1 MNEEMSDLPQAE
13 TADPDGVQVA
23 LRAAQTLWSRGDTS
37 ESLKWLRK
45 AAESASDEG
54 ADVRSLQLAKAAAEL
69 RAKLLGGGDFAR
81 GSAGEISGAHPIA
94 DRPVIDRPVIDRPV
108 IDRPVIDH
116 PVVDPYA
123 APARPQAGQHRHSSV
138 PIRPEG
144 DPDSPSHRGGGHSS
158 FPPAAYVQDPSD
170 ASSGGEHSA
179 SQSSRPVTATQYPS
193 HRPRQRIGLTSSIPG
208 APPSPRDSG
217 YGARESAYGAR
228 ESAAYAA
235 VPSWSAD
242 AERRVSAAPPPLPLA
257 AIDDY
262 EELEAEPD
270 DEPGDDPGSV
280 WSGAGESWRPPAPGA
295 DLSDGG
301 VQLASGVESGAEQPG
316 ISSNVPPSTSVP
328 SSRPPSRLQPV
339 EAAVTPAGVASSALP
354 PPLPPRG
361 AFADD
366 DGDFGPLGDSPTVVI
381 PSVDDP
387 DAGAA
392 HEPRWTETGD
402 VWDRES
408 RLSGWDQDSGGA
420 WAADLRGNGWASLQ
434 VGSSDASSDA
444 SPGFGLS
451 TAASSGAPSAAAP
464 SASAALSSAALSS
477 AALSSTAEV
486 ASAEPPPPSDTAR
499 AKLTAR
505 VHHQA
510 VRVSFA
516 PDPRVPGQYVV
527 RPLREG
533 EKAAA
538 GERIALLVALEPG
551 VPLV

>member
-13 TADPDGVQVA
+13 NADPDGVQLA
-23 LRAAQTLWSRGDTS
+23 LRAAQTLWSRGETS

-69 RAKLLGGGDFAR
+69 RAKLFGGGDLAR
-81 GSAGEISGAHPIA
+81 ASAGEISGAHPIA
-94 DRPVIDRPVIDRPV
+94 E
-108 IDRPVIDH
+108 H
-116 PVVDPYA
+116 A
-123 APARPQAGQHRHSSV
+123 ATSARAQAGQVSS
-138 PIRPEG
+138 RPEG
-144 DPDSPSHRGGGHSS
+144 DAGRSS
-158 FPPAAYVQDPSD
+158 FPPATYAADAGE
-170 ASSGGEHSA
+170 ASSSAEHA
-179 SQSSRPVTATQYPS
+179 AHQSSRPVTATQYPS

-208 APPSPRDSG
+208 APPSPR
-217 YGARESAYGAR
+217 ESAYGTRDGAYGTR
-228 ESAAYAA
+228 ENAAYAA

-242 AERRVSAAPPPLPLA
+242 AERRVSAAPPPLPLS

-270 DEPGDDPGSV
+270 EEPGDDPGSI
-280 WSGAGESWRPPAPGA
+280 WSGAGESWRPSEPSV
-295 DLSDGG
+295 DVSDGRSPF
-301 VQLASGVESGAEQPG
+301 APGVESGAAA
-316 ISSNVPPSTSVP
+316 SSAPVAESTLASALSPASV
-328 SSRPPSRLQPV
+328 PPSRLQS
-339 EAAVTPAGVASSALP
+339 AALSGTSTVGSSAALP

-361 AFADD
+361 AYAD

-381 PSVDDP
+381 PTADDT
-387 DAGAA
+387 DAGAGR
-392 HEPRWTETGD
+392 EPRWTESGD

-408 RLSGWDQDSGGA
+408 RLSGWDQDSGGS
-420 WAADLRGNGWASLQ
+420 WAADLRTNGWASLQ
-434 VGSSDASSDA
+434 MGPADASDDA
-444 SPGFGLS
+444 SPGVGFDVSEGSLPGS
-451 TAASSGAPSAAAP
+451 LPAGSSGVELASSEPAP
-464 SASAALSSAALSS
+464 
-477 AALSSTAEV
+477 T
-486 ASAEPPPPSDTAR
+486 SDTAR

-516 PDPRVPGQYVV
+516 PDVRVPGQYVV

-538 GERIALLVALEPG
+538 GERIALLVGLDPG

>member
-23 LRAAQTLWSRGDTS
+23 LRAAQTLWSRGETS

-54 ADVRSLQLAKAAAEL
+54 ADVRSLQLAKGAAEV
-69 RAKLLGGGDFAR
+69 RAKLFGGGDVAR
-81 GSAGEISGAHPIA
+81 SSAGEISGAHPIA
-94 DRPVIDRPVIDRPV
+94 EHLAAHGRAQGGPASSRPDGD
-108 IDRPVIDH
+108 
-116 PVVDPYA
+116 A
-123 APARPQAGQHRHSSV
+123 AR
-138 PIRPEG
+138 
-144 DPDSPSHRGGGHSS
+144 SS
-158 FPPAAYVQDPSD
+158 FPPAGYAADPGE
-170 ASSGGEHSA
+170 ASGSVEHA
-179 SQSSRPVTATQYPS
+179 GQSSRPVTATQYPS

-208 APPSPRDSG
+208 AAPAPRESV
-217 YGARESAYGAR
+217 YGARDGAYGTR

-242 AERRVSAAPPPLPLA
+242 AERRVSAAPPPLPLS

-280 WSGAGESWRPPAPGA
+280 WSGAGESWRPPEPAA
-295 DLSDGG
+295 T
-301 VQLASGVESGAEQPG
+301 ESGLAPSMSSPSASS
-316 ISSNVPPSTSVP
+316 SSNVAP
-328 SSRPPSRLQPV
+328 SSAAPSN
-339 EAAVTPAGVASSALP
+339 VAPSALP

-361 AFADD
+361 AFSDD
-366 DGDFGPLGDSPTVVI
+366 DGDFGSLGDPPTVVI
-381 PSVDDP
+381 PAADEVE
-387 DAGAA
+387 AGVGR
-392 HEPRWTETGD
+392 EPRWTESGD

-408 RLSGWDQDSGGA
+408 RLSGWDQDSGGS
-420 WAADLRGNGWASLQ
+420 WAADLRSNGWASLQ
-434 VGSSDASSDA
+434 SGS
-444 SPGFGLS
+444 
-451 TAASSGAPSAAAP
+451 
-464 SASAALSSAALSS
+464 
-477 AALSSTAEV
+477 AE
-486 ASAEPPPPSDTAR
+486 ASAETNLAVGFDVSDAATSPPSRSVSVDVASPAAGSSVADATSSEPAPPSDTAR

-516 PDPRVPGQYVV
+516 PDLRVPGQYVV

-533 EKAAA
+533 EKAAT

>member
-1 MNEEMSDLPQAE
+1 MSDLPQAE

-69 RAKLLGGGDFAR
+69 RAKLFGGGDAAR
-81 GSAGEISGAHPIA
+81 ANAGEISGAHPIA
-94 DRPVIDRPVIDRPV
+94 E
-108 IDRPVIDH
+108 H
-116 PVVDPYA
+116 A
-123 APARPQAGQHRHSSV
+123 ATSTRAQAGQLSN
-138 PIRPEG
+138 RPEG
-144 DPDSPSHRGGGHSS
+144 DAARSS
-158 FPPAAYVQDPSD
+158 FPPAAYGADLGDPLGSAEH
-170 ASSGGEHSA
+170 AS

-208 APPSPRDSG
+208 APPSPR
-217 YGARESAYGAR
+217 ESAYGTR

-242 AERRVSAAPPPLPLA
+242 AERRVSPAPPPLPLS

-270 DEPGDDPGSV
+270 DEPADDPGSI
-280 WSGAGESWRPPAPGA
+280 WSGAGESWRPSEPGA
-295 DLSDGG
+295 D
-301 VQLASGVESGAEQPG
+301 ASEGRSLLTPGAESASAASPAAG
-316 ISSNVPPSTSVP
+316 PTSS
-328 SSRPPSRLQPV
+328 SSLSSSSFAASSLPPSRLQPV
-339 EAAVTPAGVASSALP
+339 GGTGLSSALP

-366 DGDFGPLGDSPTVVI
+366 DGDFGPLGDPPTVVI
-381 PSVDDP
+381 PSADEGG
-387 DAGAA
+387 AGPG
-392 HEPRWTETGD
+392 HEPRWTESGD

-420 WAADLRGNGWASLQ
+420 WAADLRSNGWASLQ

-444 SPGFGLS
+444 SQDAGFQVSG
-451 TAASSGAPSAAAP
+451 AASGAESSDPSDVEL
-464 SASAALSSAALSS
+464 ASP
-477 AALSSTAEV
+477 
-486 ASAEPPPPSDTAR
+486 EPPPPSDTTR

-516 PDPRVPGQYVV
+516 PDLRVPGQYIV

>member
-13 TADPDGVQVA
+13 NADPDGVQLA
-23 LRAAQTLWSRGDTS
+23 LRAAQTLWSRGETS

-69 RAKLLGGGDFAR
+69 RAKLFGGGDASR
-81 GSAGEISGAHPIA
+81 SNAGEISGAHPIA
-94 DRPVIDRPVIDRPV
+94 EHSITEHR
-108 IDRPVIDH
+108 
-116 PVVDPYA
+116 A
-123 APARPQAGQHRHSSV
+123 ASPRGYSEPASNRLAGDGAR
-138 PIRPEG
+138 
-144 DPDSPSHRGGGHSS
+144 SS
-158 FPPAAYVQDPSD
+158 FPPAEYAVEPGD
-170 ASSGGEHSA
+170 AAGGGEYVA

-208 APPSPRDSG
+208 APPSPRETA
-217 YGARESAYGAR
+217 YAAREGAYGVR
-228 ESAAYAA
+228 DGAAYAA

-242 AERRVSAAPPPLPLA
+242 AERRVSAAPPPLPLS

-280 WSGAGESWRPPAPGA
+280 WSGAGESWRPPEPSVEVAEGPAHLAPGA
-295 DLSDGG
+295 DFAAAADLAGPTTSAALSGLPSASAL
-301 VQLASGVESGAEQPG
+301 QASGASGA
-316 ISSNVPPSTSVP
+316 
-328 SSRPPSRLQPV
+328 
-339 EAAVTPAGVASSALP
+339 AAGTALP
-354 PPLPPRG
+354 PPLPQRG

-366 DGDFGPLGDSPTVVI
+366 EADFGPSADSPTVVI
-381 PSVDDP
+381 PTVNEPESS
-387 DAGAA
+387 GGREA
-392 HEPRWTETGD
+392 HWTEPSD

-408 RLSGWDQDSGGA
+408 RLSGWDQDAGGS
-420 WAADLRGNGWASLQ
+420 WAAELQ
-434 VGSSDASSDA
+434 SNSWGSAVATPSDASLGVGFAVSGDGVA
-444 SPGFGLS
+444 SPG
-451 TAASSGAPSAAAP
+451 
-464 SASAALSSAALSS
+464 
-477 AALSSTAEV
+477 
-486 ASAEPPPPSDTAR
+486 PPPPSDTAP

-527 RPLREG
+527 RALREG

>member
-1 MNEEMSDLPQAE
+1 MNQEMSDLPQAE

-23 LRAAQTLWSRGDTS
+23 LRAAQTLWSRGETS

-69 RAKLLGGGDFAR
+69 RAKLFGGGDVQRA
-81 GSAGEISGAHPIA
+81 SAGEISGAHPIA
-94 DRPVIDRPVIDRPV
+94 EF
-108 IDRPVIDH
+108 
-116 PVVDPYA
+116 A
-123 APARPQAGQHRHSSV
+123 AASARGQSAQASS
-138 PIRPEG
+138 RPEIDAG
-144 DPDSPSHRGGGHSS
+144 RSS
-158 FPPAAYVQDPSD
+158 FPPAAYAADPG
-170 ASSGGEHSA
+170 AAEHAA

-193 HRPRQRIGLTSSIPG
+193 HRPRQRMGLTSSIPG
-208 APPSPRDSG
+208 APPSPR
-217 YGARESAYGAR
+217 ESAYGTR
-228 ESAAYAA
+228 DSAAYAA

-242 AERRVSAAPPPLPLA
+242 AERRVSAAPPPLPLS

-280 WSGAGESWRPPAPGA
+280 WSGGAGESWRPPEPGA
-295 DLSDGG
+295 EVAEGLSR
-301 VQLASGVESGAEQPG
+301 LAPGVESGASSLASSAPTAGSAQLPSEVTGASSGSGPG
-316 ISSNVPPSTSVP
+316 
-328 SSRPPSRLQPV
+328 
-339 EAAVTPAGVASSALP
+339 SALP

-366 DGDFGPLGDSPTVVI
+366 DGDFGPLGDPPTVVI
-381 PSVDDP
+381 PSADETE
-387 DAGAA
+387 AG
-392 HEPRWTETGD
+392 HGREPRWSESGD

-408 RLSGWDQDSGGA
+408 RLSGWDRDSGGS
-420 WAADLRGNGWASLQ
+420 WAAELRSNGWP
-434 VGSSDASSDA
+434 GMGTGDASGDGSLGV
-444 SPGFGLS
+444 GF
-451 TAASSGAPSAAAP
+451 AVSS
-464 SASAALSSAALSS
+464 
-477 AALSSTAEV
+477 AEV
-486 ASAEPPPPSDTAR
+486 ANPELPPPSDTAR

>member
-69 RAKLLGGGDFAR
+69 RAKLFGGGDSAR
-81 GSAGEISGAHPIA
+81 TSAGEISGAHPIA
-94 DRPVIDRPVIDRPV
+94 EHAVASTRSQVG
-108 IDRPVIDH
+108 
-116 PVVDPYA
+116 A
-123 APARPQAGQHRHSSV
+123 LSS
-138 PIRPEG
+138 RPEG
-144 DPDSPSHRGGGHSS
+144 DAGRSS
-158 FPPAAYVQDPSD
+158 FPPAVYAVDMGD
-170 ASSGGEHSA
+170 AAGSA
-179 SQSSRPVTATQYPS
+179 ENASSQSSRPVTATQYPS

-208 APPSPRDSG
+208 APPSPR
-217 YGARESAYGAR
+217 EAYGTRDGAYATR

-242 AERRVSAAPPPLPLA
+242 AERRAAPPPLPLS

-270 DEPGDDPGSV
+270 DEPADDPGSI
-280 WSGAGESWRPPAPGA
+280 WSGAGESWRPSSPVA
-295 DLSDGG
+295 DGSDGRSS
-301 VQLASGVESGAEQPG
+301 LAPEAQPG
-316 ISSNVPPSTSVP
+316 SSSASAAGALSA
-328 SSRPPSRLQPV
+328 SSLSASSFPPSRSQPLGPSG
-339 EAAVTPAGVASSALP
+339 TGSGQSSALP

-366 DGDFGPLGDSPTVVI
+366 GDFESAGDAPTVVI
-381 PSVDDP
+381 PSADE
-387 DAGAA
+387 AGASPA
-392 HEPRWTETGD
+392 PEPRWTDSGD

-408 RLSGWDQDSGGA
+408 RLSGWDQDSGGS
-420 WAADLRGNGWASLQ
+420 WAADLHGNGWAALR
-434 VGSSDASSDA
+434 VGSAEASMDGSQAVDFPVAGAA
-444 SPGFGLS
+444 SPVSDEGQGS
-451 TAASSGAPSAAAP
+451 P
-464 SASAALSSAALSS
+464 
-477 AALSSTAEV
+477 
-486 ASAEPPPPSDTAR
+486 EPAPPSDSVR

-516 PDPRVPGQYVV
+516 PDLRAPGQYVV